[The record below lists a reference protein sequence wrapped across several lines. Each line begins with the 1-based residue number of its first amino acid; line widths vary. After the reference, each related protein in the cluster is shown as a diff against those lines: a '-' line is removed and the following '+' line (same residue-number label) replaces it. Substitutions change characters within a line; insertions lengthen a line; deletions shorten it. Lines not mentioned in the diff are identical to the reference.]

1 MLFFTTCGMALSLR
15 LSRRKLHLRRTLN
28 DLGAR
33 SVHAEEAFLDGSGRR
48 GSGGSD
54 GSADEEVAV
63 TFHSQHSQHSL
74 SSSGS
79 RSEELESAAGVSR
92 GTADG
97 EAARSEGTHRPVP
110 SGAQTA
116 TMRVE
121 ETDL

>member
-33 SVHAEEAFLDGSGRR
+33 SVHAEQAFLGGSDRR

-54 GSADEEVAV
+54 DSADEEVSV
-63 TFHSQHSQHSL
+63 TFHSQHSQHSR

-92 GTADG
+92 GTAEG
-97 EAARSEGTHRPVP
+97 EAGRSAPAL
-110 SGAQTA
+110 SGADTA
-116 TMRVE
+116 TMQVE

>member
-33 SVHAEEAFLDGSGRR
+33 SVHAEQAFLGGSDRR

-54 GSADEEVAV
+54 DSADEEVAV
-63 TFHSQHSQHSL
+63 TFHSR

-79 RSEELESAAGVSR
+79 RSEVLESAAGVSR
-92 GTADG
+92 GTAVG
-97 EAARSEGTHRPVP
+97 VAGRSAPAL
-110 SGAQTA
+110 SGADTA
-116 TMRVE
+116 TMQVE